1 MHGGSPIFL
10 LSQLAEHTKNL
21 NANGKASLLIAETGT
36 GNPLALSRV
45 TLVGECLEVS
55 KQERES
61 VKNSFLQAHESASVY
76 ADWEDFSF
84 FKLDVQSVRYIGG
97 FGRMS
102 WVNQS
107 KWKTAEPDP
116 MSDYSDDIITHMN
129 EDHADALLL
138 YCKTMSKATD
148 ASDAVMTHIDR
159 YGFEMMAT
167 VDSEQKPIR
176 LAFES
181 DVTDSDEA
189 RIELV
194 RMVKKARKMM
204 SN

>member
-1 MHGGSPIFL
+1 
-10 LSQLAEHTKNL
+10 
-21 NANGKASLLIAETGT
+21 
-36 GNPLALSRV
+36 
-45 TLVGECLEVS
+45 
-55 KQERES
+55 
-61 VKNSFLQAHESASVY
+61 
-76 ADWEDFSF
+76 
-84 FKLDVQSVRYIGG
+84 
-97 FGRMS
+97 MS

>member
-1 MHGGSPIFL
+1 M
-10 LSQLAEHTKNL
+10 K
-21 NANGKASLLIAETGT
+21 
-36 GNPLALSRV
+36 V
-45 TLVGECLEVS
+45 
-55 KQERES
+55 
-61 VKNSFLQAHESASVY
+61 NSFDSV
-76 ADWEDFSF
+76 W
-84 FKLDVQSVRYIGG
+84 
-97 FGRMS
+97 
-102 WVNQS
+102 
-107 KWKTAEPDP
+107 
-116 MSDYSDDIITHMN
+116 SDDGQYEITGLPQGEHVIRAYFMN
-129 EDHADALLL
+129 DGH
-138 YCKTMSKATD
+138 TV
-148 ASDAVMTHIDR
+148 SDAVMTHIDR